1 MLIADDGSRYD
12 YVLPIHRSVKS
23 SMTSTT
29 EEGNL
34 EKQELSITVKISWAS
49 TSNKQLNFLQH
60 IKTN

>member
-1 MLIADDGSRYD
+1 
-12 YVLPIHRSVKS
+12 
-23 SMTSTT
+23 MTSTT